1 MKNKI
6 YPKTFMYLF
15 IGLLI
20 TFLTGY
26 YVQNNQDMLEFIF
39 TGSTYIFLVILELGV
54 AIFLS
59 ARIAKMSPVTAKT
72 CYLLYSF
79 LSGLSFSSV
88 FVIYKLESI
97 LMVFLVAAALFLI
110 FALIGYYTKMDLS
123 KIGTYLL
130 MILLGVIIC
139 SVINIFI
146 GNNTFDIIVTCI
158 SIVVFLGYIAYDIQQ
173 VKRLEGMIDDEN
185 LAVISA
191 FQLYLDFINII
202 YDLLRLFGNINDD

>member
-59 ARIAKMSPVTAKT
+59 ARITKMSPVTAKT

-158 SIVVFLGYIAYDIQQ
+158 SIIVFLGYIAYDIQQ

>member
-1 MKNKI
+1 MQNKI

-26 YVQNNQDMLEFIF
+26 YVQTNQDMLEFIF
-39 TGSTYIFLVILELGV
+39 TGGTYIFLVILELGV

-59 ARIAKMSPVTAKT
+59 ARITKMSPVTAKT

-110 FALIGYYTKMDLS
+110 FALIGYFTKLDLT

-139 SVINIFI
+139 SVINIFV
-146 GNNTFDIIVTCI
+146 GNETFDIVVTCI

-202 YDLLRLFGNINDD
+202 YDLLRLFGNFNDD

>member
-59 ARIAKMSPVTAKT
+59 ARITKMSPVTAKT

-158 SIVVFLGYIAYDIQQ
+158 STIVFLGYIAYDIQQ

>member
-59 ARIAKMSPVTAKT
+59 ARITKMSPVTAKT

>member
-1 MKNKI
+1 MQNKI

-26 YVQNNQDMLEFIF
+26 YVQTNQDMLEFIF
-39 TGSTYIFLVILELGV
+39 TGGTYIFLVILELGV

-59 ARIAKMSPVTAKT
+59 ARITKMSPVTAKT

-110 FALIGYYTKMDLS
+110 FALIGYFTKMDLS
-123 KIGTYLL
+123 KLGTYLL

-146 GNNTFDIIVTCI
+146 GNETFDIIVTCI

-202 YDLLRLFGNINDD
+202 YDLLRLFGNFNDD